1 MKKICSKI
9 LMILLIGFCLLVN
22 VKANTDY
29 FEEIDIEILNEIIE
43 MENSLVVFVGND
55 NDQEYQAYLEAYH
68 ILYDKQDE
76 TIQSHFVKLNKDNLQ
91 NDSIEQLLSYA
102 YKQGLIPKNPCE
114 FVEEP
119 SKKIFTNTKITLI
132 TKIIYTF
139 NSYYVFICI

>member
-68 ILYDKQDE
+68 ILYDKQD
-76 TIQSHFVKLNKDNLQ
+76 
-91 NDSIEQLLSYA
+91 
-102 YKQGLIPKNPCE
+102 
-114 FVEEP
+114 
-119 SKKIFTNTKITLI
+119 
-132 TKIIYTF
+132 
-139 NSYYVFICI
+139 

>member
-102 YKQGLIPKNPCE
+102 YKQEDRDTVILGINDMLND
-114 FVEEP
+114 
-119 SKKIFTNTKITLI
+119 TTG
-132 TKIIYTF
+132 
-139 NSYYVFICI
+139 NSCIV